1 MKRGFI
7 FLIFFSF
14 TLVLHAIPYDSG
26 WREFKQPNGV
36 TFTARAWGDEFAG
49 WVETQDGYRIVP
61 GADGYYYYAILS
73 ANGDFVP
80 SNSKVG
86 LDTPIAESY
95 QLQLGAAKQNEI
107 DARKADYR
115 RELEQN
121 AGWFRQ
127 KREAANGGEVTL
139 RVGVILV
146 DFTPS
151 RKHTDDSDYP
161 YGYKKESF
169 DKILFSRDYW
179 YGEFGNEK
187 HPDGKAIYGS
197 MRDYYNQQSQGKLDI
212 VGKDGLPVILNP
224 IDPAYPGAEVPQW
237 IVLPESFEYYNGS
250 AGGWSS
256 FLSDARNVFEVTF
269 PGIDL
274 DEYENLFFIYG
285 GSWGFGGLWPK
296 NILNMSIIGE
306 QYFGPENENFLCNIG
321 VYCHEFAHQLGAS
334 DEYEGESNIDSW
346 FWSLMSS
353 GSYNGNETEPDF
365 FVTPLDLSC
374 PAGLS
379 PFYKLLWEWSEPIYL
394 NEMIYEDFE
403 VNYNYDNPNYYVIN
417 ILGKREYF
425 VLENRLKT
433 GFDYYTPVD
442 PDYDPANPEEDP
454 NGNEGGLLIWYID
467 PDTYQDSEGIVCAN
481 NIYSD
486 YPAAIMVG
494 HSFPFIQGDPIGS
507 GQNLTAHTTPSSK
520 LRDGSTE
527 SGISIENIRWIP
539 GEQKTV
545 VNITHDYGDN
555 IVIAE
560 DETWGDLTFNKNVYI
575 LNDRS
580 ITINSGAE
588 IKFENGK
595 SLTIMPGASISIQGS
610 KKRPVVFQYEGQN
623 DLSEG
628 IVFMDDVSEL
638 VLDNLFIRNAFH
650 AISAD
655 QSENLKITGVT
666 FENCTH
672 PVKDITD
679 RNMLEFNR
687 CHFIETDFSGLH
699 TDPVEIKIRIVN
711 STLSNSHLGL
721 IANYRLTFENS
732 IFYSSTIN
740 CLIGGKNSVFYETE
754 FSTVTLDGG
763 SDYNCFYN
771 SALEIPDNPGNF
783 EADPEF
789 VDAASGD
796 FRLLPTSPCIDA
808 GDPDSDYSLEPMPN
822 GGRINIG
829 AYGNT
834 AFATRSF
841 SNFLSTDITE
851 NTIISSNTL
860 LLADVVIK
868 DGVSLQIDPGAYIGM
883 ANEKN
888 LVVNGRIQAIGEPGN
903 PIRFTSLR
911 NGEPWKSIYLDR
923 AKEGNTFSYTEIS
936 GSDYGI
942 YAEGST
948 LSVNHSK
955 FFENGTSGLLLDDSE
970 ADITSSTFT
979 DNKLYGIYI
988 TAGNTS
994 LTQNTIKD
1002 NGDKGVYLQYLSK
1015 CLITDNTIE
1024 NNGYSGKSK
1033 HTAGVFCYAAS
1044 PVLKSNR
1051 IRYNAG
1057 NGLFL
1062 MSYSEPVLNFDKEG
1076 RNQIIDNGQGFS
1088 DERCAEIFDFDN
1100 VLPHLDL
1107 GLNDIYDSE
1116 GNWFIATGK
1125 QSPAPISVRNNYWG
1139 TTVARE
1145 IDAALNGNFEF
1156 EPFSTESNA
1165 EPGIEFKTKE
1175 KLFQEALAKEISGDE
1190 ESAVEKYD
1198 LLKDQSTG
1206 TDYSKSA
1213 LLRKFGIQV
1222 GKTEN
1227 SQSLNALLISQN
1239 ENPVT
1244 KDLADQLL
1252 GLKAVLDGN
1261 PGNAY
1266 ALFDSI
1272 EQNPQDLPDSVFAA
1286 YDKELVEKKQT
1297 NQSLGKSAGLATIVA
1312 DKIEKTDIYISNTEA
1327 HLSKLFKNNIP
1338 VEEEIQLPNR
1348 ITLYQNYPNPFNPET
1363 TIKFYLPERTKLHL
1377 AIYNVLG
1384 QRIRV
1389 LQNGAL
1395 EQGYQHLQWS
1405 GRNAQGQTVASGMY
1419 FYVLKTDNSVLSR
1432 KMLLLK

>member
-1 MKRGFI
+1 
-7 FLIFFSF
+7 
-14 TLVLHAIPYDSG
+14 
-26 WREFKQPNGV
+26 
-36 TFTARAWGDEFAG
+36 
-49 WVETQDGYRIVP
+49 
-61 GADGYYYYAILS
+61 
-73 ANGDFVP
+73 
-80 SNSKVG
+80 
-86 LDTPIAESY
+86 
-95 QLQLGAAKQNEI
+95 
-107 DARKADYR
+107 
-115 RELEQN
+115 
-121 AGWFRQ
+121 
-127 KREAANGGEVTL
+127 L
-139 RVGVILV
+139 RMV
-146 DFTPS
+146 
-151 RKHTDDSDYP
+151 
-161 YGYKKESF
+161 
-169 DKILFSRDYW
+169 
-179 YGEFGNEK
+179 
-187 HPDGKAIYGS
+187 
-197 MRDYYNQQSQGKLDI
+197 
-212 VGKDGLPVILNP
+212 
-224 IDPAYPGAEVPQW
+224 
-237 IVLPESFEYYNGS
+237 
-250 AGGWSS
+250 
-256 FLSDARNVFEVTF
+256 
-269 PGIDL
+269 
-274 DEYENLFFIYG
+274 
-285 GSWGFGGLWPK
+285 
-296 NILNMSIIGE
+296 
-306 QYFGPENENFLCNIG
+306 
-321 VYCHEFAHQLGAS
+321 
-334 DEYEGESNIDSW
+334 
-346 FWSLMSS
+346 
-353 GSYNGNETEPDF
+353 
-365 FVTPLDLSC
+365 
-374 PAGLS
+374 
-379 PFYKLLWEWSEPIYL
+379 
-394 NEMIYEDFE
+394 
-403 VNYNYDNPNYYVIN
+403 
-417 ILGKREYF
+417 
-425 VLENRLKT
+425 
-433 GFDYYTPVD
+433 PVD
-442 PDYDPANPEEDP
+442 
-454 NGNEGGLLIWYID
+454 
-467 PDTYQDSEGIVCAN
+467 
-481 NIYSD
+481 
-486 YPAAIMVG
+486 
-494 HSFPFIQGDPIGS
+494 
-507 GQNLTAHTTPSSK
+507 
-520 LRDGSTE
+520 
-527 SGISIENIRWIP
+527 
-539 GEQKTV
+539 
-545 VNITHDYGDN
+545 
-555 IVIAE
+555 
-560 DETWGDLTFNKNVYI
+560 
-575 LNDRS
+575 
-580 ITINSGAE
+580 
-588 IKFENGK
+588 
-595 SLTIMPGASISIQGS
+595 
-610 KKRPVVFQYEGQN
+610 
-623 DLSEG
+623 
-628 IVFMDDVSEL
+628 
-638 VLDNLFIRNAFH
+638 
-650 AISAD
+650 
-655 QSENLKITGVT
+655 
-666 FENCTH
+666 
-672 PVKDITD
+672 
-679 RNMLEFNR
+679 
-687 CHFIETDFSGLH
+687 
-699 TDPVEIKIRIVN
+699 
-711 STLSNSHLGL
+711 
-721 IANYRLTFENS
+721 
-732 IFYSSTIN
+732 
-740 CLIGGKNSVFYETE
+740 
-754 FSTVTLDGG
+754 
-763 SDYNCFYN
+763 
-771 SALEIPDNPGNF
+771 
-783 EADPEF
+783 
-789 VDAASGD
+789 
-796 FRLLPTSPCIDA
+796 
-808 GDPDSDYSLEPMPN
+808 
-822 GGRINIG
+822 
-829 AYGNT
+829 
-834 AFATRSF
+834 
-841 SNFLSTDITE
+841 
-851 NTIISSNTL
+851 
-860 LLADVVIK
+860 
-868 DGVSLQIDPGAYIGM
+868 
-883 ANEKN
+883 
-888 LVVNGRIQAIGEPGN
+888 
-903 PIRFTSLR
+903 
-911 NGEPWKSIYLDR
+911 
-923 AKEGNTFSYTEIS
+923 
-936 GSDYGI
+936 
-942 YAEGST
+942 
-948 LSVNHSK
+948 
-955 FFENGTSGLLLDDSE
+955 LLLDDSE

-1190 ESAVEKYD
+1190 ETAVEKYD
-1198 LLKDQSTG
+1198 LLKNQSTG
-1206 TDYSKSA
+1206 DDYSKSA